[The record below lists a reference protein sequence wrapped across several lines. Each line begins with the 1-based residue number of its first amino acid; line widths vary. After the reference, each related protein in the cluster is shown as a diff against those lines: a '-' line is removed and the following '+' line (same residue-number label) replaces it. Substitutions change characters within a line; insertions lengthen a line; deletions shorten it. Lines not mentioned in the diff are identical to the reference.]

1 MDALTQRMTLFCSS
15 QTIWGKP
22 ASWMRVKL
30 SYEIFLKEESRS
42 AYLTRRISEETDLS
56 SATQAIL
63 AFLKDSS
70 KKGAI

>member
-1 MDALTQRMTLFCSS
+1 MLLYCSS
-15 QTIWGKP
+15 QTIWGKQ
-22 ASWMRVKL
+22 AFWMRVKL
-30 SYEIFLKEESRS
+30 SYEIFLGEESRS

-70 KKGAI
+70 KKSAI